1 MPEQYEIR
9 PFRAADLEAYLDR
22 YEEVFGK
29 CVDEEWFDWKYRANP
44 YVDHVP
50 IYVATAD
57 DELVG
62 ARSFFALPIRSG
74 EGTHL
79 AFQPCDTFVAS
90 GHRRRGLFTRMTN
103 RALERYRAGDPEFCF
118 NFPNEKSLQGNLQLG
133 WRVVREQ
140 ELYYRI
146 QEPGALVDADDS
158 GLGDLALSVGS
169 RPVDS
174 VLQACDS
181 LAGADHPAPIE
192 RYDGVPADQFVSL
205 YRQQVPDA
213 LHAPRTDC
221 FLEWRYD
228 NPRTAYET
236 FILRHEGDPVAA
248 IVVGRRTENGV
259 TTAKFVDGAPRAG
272 VSPDR
277 FEVLLDAALERSRDA
292 DLVVARPTL
301 FSTASLLR
309 RGFVP
314 DDRPPLSLVTE
325 TTTLVARPLT
335 DRGWTT
341 TGRSL
346 DEPSNWATTQI
357 ERDTE

>member
-1 MPEQYEIR
+1 MAEQYEVR
-9 PFRAADLEAYLDR
+9 PFCAADLEAYLDR

-29 CVDEEWFDWKYRANP
+29 RVDEAWFDWKYRTNP

-50 IYVATAD
+50 IYVATTGG
-57 DELVG
+57 ELVG

-74 EGTHL
+74 QRTHL

-103 RALERYRAGDPEFCF
+103 RALERYRAGEPEFCF
-118 NFPNEKSLQGNLQLG
+118 NFPNAKSLPGNLQLG

-146 QEPGALVDADDS
+146 QEPNALVDADDS
-158 GLGDLALSVGS
+158 GLGDLAVTVGS
-169 RPVDS
+169 RSADG
-174 VLQACDS
+174 VLRACDS
-181 LAGADHPAPIE
+181 LAGADHPPIE
-192 RYDGVPADQFVSL
+192 RYDGVPADQFASL
-205 YRQQVPDA
+205 YRHQIPDA
-213 LHAPRTDC
+213 FHAPRTDR

-236 FILRHEGDPVAA
+236 FVLRPDGDPVAA
-248 IVVGRRTENGV
+248 IVVGRRTENGL
-259 TTAKFVDGAPRAG
+259 TTAKLVDGVPRAG
-272 VSPDR
+272 VPPDR
-277 FEVLLDAALERSRDA
+277 FEVLLDAALERSREV
-292 DLVVARPTL
+292 DLVVARSTL
-301 FSTASLLR
+301 FSPASLLR

-335 DRGWTT
+335 DEGWRA
-341 TGRSL
+341 TGPAL
-346 DEPSNWATTQI
+346 DEPSNWATTYV
-357 ERDTE
+357 ERDTV